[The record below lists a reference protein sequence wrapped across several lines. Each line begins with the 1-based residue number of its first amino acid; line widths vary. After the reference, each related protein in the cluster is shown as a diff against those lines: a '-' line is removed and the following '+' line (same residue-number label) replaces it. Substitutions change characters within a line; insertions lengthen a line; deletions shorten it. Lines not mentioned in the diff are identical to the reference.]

1 MKENKINI
9 SNEED
14 LKQKVVLPYIKSLG
28 FTLNELEF
36 EKNFSIR
43 LGRNVYCINNYK
55 KKQNAKGRLDILC
68 KRGDKNLFVIEVKR
82 DNAKITQDDIDQGIS
97 YARLLDQITPFVLIT
112 NGKDTRIM
120 DTISKKEL
128 NGNDIGLQSDFWKN
142 GCKLSSKDELD
153 CRHEALKNFVGYS
166 YENLKLFSKSQIED
180 RMSVLKGS
188 KNDLT
193 KKYIPELF
201 LENKELYC
209 TLEKYLISSDVVFSI
224 IGESGVGK
232 TNHVCYLTETFSS
245 KYLTLFFSGANIY
258 KPIIEEIKE
267 DFNWIFSP
275 NLDPHEI
282 FNRLSYLASTSKT
295 KVIIFI
301 DAIDEIPFQDSIND
315 LSDLCR
321 KVKKYPNIK
330 LCISC
335 KINEWKKFLEVRGVP
350 SALKESLY
358 KSEQSNDSVSGF
370 KLNTFNDKELE
381 YLNER
386 YKELFKFK
394 GDIKGQLKKDCR
406 LGFMLRVVAEVYS
419 GQELPNTVDDISLL
433 KKFIKRKIELMK
445 RDDREIAR
453 GLLEKIGS
461 IFIEEEN
468 KDNKSGKILESK
480 LKKKLGISL
489 IDKIPEELFSFN
501 ILTRNELK
509 NGLFDIDF
517 YYTKLR
523 DFIVA
528 IYSLKLPSK
537 DGDEFKKLLSA
548 MTKGPIGISALRWY
562 ISKSAMS
569 QKNIMFEYK
578 KSQALLILKEYKSML
593 ETNFPY
599 IKDKFE
605 PKTNGEIGIVIS
617 NSKNPFI
624 EKCGFRKINNGEEKV
639 ISVGAGDR
647 ADEIAKNFF
656 SRGVNLVKYF
666 SDYVDSHEI
675 VIKLLIDQINEIVK
689 KGLLNESYNNNI
701 LIEKILSIIYYYGKE
716 LNINKPNDNCIPR
729 YISILPIDLE
739 DIKKRIK
746 FINAKHYYKQLQF
759 NELKKS
765 GNIEEM
771 KNDNSAYITHKYNNS
786 VFNHHSIEK
795 KALEAIENK
804 KKIPFPNSNAY
815 SPPYV
820 LLYGFINILIKK
832 GIAVI
837 EKPLFPHADIPI
849 DQINDRINEMG
860 GQTSH
865 VPHIIM
871 AQYSDEQ
878 LKEYIKTFFP
888 IFIKEY
894 NKIIEICFPTIK
906 HKFPLFNNQ
915 PLHFIIEFN
924 RFKNKGCTLCYGYK
938 KDNLKENKFEVIN
951 NPTKTKF
958 DDKSFNTIVFSTIN
972 TLFMVDIYSASHS
985 ISSYFN
991 IKKADEVCVLR
1002 DWVYSE
1008 IENELKE
1015 LSIILK

>member
-153 CRHEALKNFVGYS
+153 CRYEALKNFVGYS

-232 TNHVCYLTETFSS
+232 TNHVCYLAETFSS
-245 KYLTLFFSGANIY
+245 KYLTLFFSGVNIY
-258 KPIIEEIKE
+258 KPIIEEIRE
-267 DFNWIFSP
+267 DFNWVFSP
-275 NLDPHEI
+275 NLDPNEI
-282 FNRLSYLASTSKT
+282 FNRLSYLAKT
-295 KVIIFI
+295 NNTKAIIFI

-315 LSDLCR
+315 LDNLCA
-321 KVKKYPNIK
+321 KVKKYTNIK
-330 LCISC
+330 LCFSC
-335 KINEWKKFLEVRGVP
+335 KINEWGKYLDIRSVP
-350 SALKESLY
+350 STLKESLY
-358 KSEQSNDSVSGF
+358 KSGQSNNYNTSFELD
-370 KLNTFNDKELE
+370 TFNDNELQF
-381 YLNER
+381 LKER
-386 YKELFKFK
+386 YQELFKFK
-394 GDIKGQLKKDCR
+394 GDIGEELKKECK

-419 GQELPNTVDDISLL
+419 GQELPNTIDDILLL
-433 KKFIKRKIELMK
+433 KKFLKRKIGLMK
-445 RDDREIAR
+445 RSDREIAR
-453 GLLEKIGS
+453 VLLEEIGKV
-461 IFIEEEN
+461 FIEEEN
-468 KDNKSGKILESK
+468 IGNKSGKILESK

-501 ILTRNELK
+501 ILIRSELE
-509 NGLFDIDF
+509 NGLFDIGF

-528 IYSLKLPSK
+528 IYSLNLPSK
-537 DGDEFKKLLSA
+537 DGDEFKKLLSD
-548 MTKGPIGISALRWY
+548 MTKGPVGINALHWY
-562 ISKSAMS
+562 ISKSTIS

-578 KSQALLILKEYKSML
+578 KSQAFLLVKKWEFLIEK
-593 ETNFPY
+593 NFPN

-675 VIKLLIDQINEIVK
+675 VVKFLIDQINEIVK
-689 KGLLNESYNNNI
+689 K
-701 LIEKILSIIYYYGKE
+701 
-716 LNINKPNDNCIPR
+716 
-729 YISILPIDLE
+729 
-739 DIKKRIK
+739 
-746 FINAKHYYKQLQF
+746 
-759 NELKKS
+759 
-765 GNIEEM
+765 
-771 KNDNSAYITHKYNNS
+771 
-786 VFNHHSIEK
+786 
-795 KALEAIENK
+795 
-804 KKIPFPNSNAY
+804 
-815 SPPYV
+815 
-820 LLYGFINILIKK
+820 
-832 GIAVI
+832 
-837 EKPLFPHADIPI
+837 
-849 DQINDRINEMG
+849 
-860 GQTSH
+860 
-865 VPHIIM
+865 
-871 AQYSDEQ
+871 
-878 LKEYIKTFFP
+878 
-888 IFIKEY
+888 
-894 NKIIEICFPTIK
+894 
-906 HKFPLFNNQ
+906 
-915 PLHFIIEFN
+915 
-924 RFKNKGCTLCYGYK
+924 
-938 KDNLKENKFEVIN
+938 
-951 NPTKTKF
+951 
-958 DDKSFNTIVFSTIN
+958 
-972 TLFMVDIYSASHS
+972 
-985 ISSYFN
+985 
-991 IKKADEVCVLR
+991 
-1002 DWVYSE
+1002 VY
-1008 IENELKE
+1008 
-1015 LSIILK
+1015 